1 MATPYTAN
9 SRRVAAIAVGLLLGV
24 AGTASADTLSQTTC
38 AWDNSYSYK
47 VCITQD
53 YTTGSYH
60 GRRTVSIRDYH
71 VRFSGGS
78 NGVSIGG
85 ATVLVG
91 VQGVGTRSHS
101 PYLSATQSW
110 KIGTPV
116 MGVRYLFR
124 PRWADDPVIILGPHS
139 YQCGRSDSTLRHGKS
154 KWKLSTPNVCQGS
167 L

>member
-1 MATPYTAN
+1 LQSQQRP
-9 SRRVAAIAVGLLLGV
+9 VVAIAVGLLLGV
-24 AGTASADTLSQTTC
+24 AGKASADTVSQTTC

-47 VCITQD
+47 VCITPD

-60 GRRTVSIRDYH
+60 GRPTVSIRDYH

-78 NGVSIGG
+78 NVSIGG

-101 PYLSATQSW
+101 PDLSATQSW

-116 MGVRYLFR
+116 MVSGTCF
-124 PRWADDPVIILGPHS
+124 ALGGPMT
-139 YQCGRSDSTLRHGKS
+139 R
-154 KWKLSTPNVCQGS
+154 
-167 L
+167 